1 MSSDALT
8 EAVSEAVIVGK
19 PSDLEPNL
27 WFDGDGNKSMTSFEA
42 LQNTRHSS
50 FVTSF
55 PVGTDV
61 GVTQALVLRLNSSLF
76 CDTVAQQAFPTSC
89 LGNASFN
96 ASYTNADDSAIKL
109 AK

>member
-55 PVGTDV
+55 QWEQTS
-61 GVTQALVLRLNSSLF
+61 VLLKHLHY
-76 CDTVAQQAFPTSC
+76 A
-89 LGNASFN
+89 
-96 ASYTNADDSAIKL
+96 
-109 AK
+109 